1 MAGPEIEAGF
11 TALVVEDEPL
21 IALDTEDML
30 RELGASDVRII
41 DHIEDARAQLAEA
54 RYGVVVFDLD
64 LGGVSTE
71 ALVTDYAARG
81 HKAIVVSG
89 SDREPPSLVGAGVR
103 MLTKPIDPAQL
114 RGALAETGI
123 AMRG

>member
-1 MAGPEIEAGF
+1 MAGPEAGF

-30 RELGASDVRII
+30 REMGASDVRII
-41 DHIEDARAQLAEA
+41 DRLDDARAQLGACNF
-54 RYGVVVFDLD
+54 GIVVFDLD

-71 ALVTDYAARG
+71 ALVGDYAARG
-81 HKAIVVSG
+81 CAAIVVSG
-89 SDREPPSLVGAGVR
+89 SDQRPAALAASGVR
-103 MLTKPIDPAQL
+103 MLTKPINPAEL

-123 AMRG
+123 TVAI

>member
-1 MAGPEIEAGF
+1 MSASQGGF
-11 TALVVEDEPL
+11 TALIVEDEPL

-41 DHIEDARAQLAEA
+41 DHIEEA
-54 RYGVVVFDLD
+54 KAHLDDCHFGVVVFDLD

-71 ALVTDYAARG
+71 TLVTDYAALG
-81 HKAIVVSG
+81 CKAIVVSG
-89 SDREPPSLVGAGVR
+89 SDRAPPSLASSGVR
-103 MLTKPIDPAQL
+103 MLTKPIKPAEL

-123 AMRG
+123 ATSG